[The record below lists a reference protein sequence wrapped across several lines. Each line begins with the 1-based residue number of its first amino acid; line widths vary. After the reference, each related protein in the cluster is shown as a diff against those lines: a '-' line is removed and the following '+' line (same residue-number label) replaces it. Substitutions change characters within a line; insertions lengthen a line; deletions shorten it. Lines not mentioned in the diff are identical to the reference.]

1 MRRLLLTLALLAAM
15 HLWSADKLPPDSFR
29 LTITEKTT
37 GPDLMSITLQIEA
50 PDAEALAIFYPNGGK
65 LRTKLEAGKGIGTL
79 RMSVA
84 PSKEDGFLD
93 ILEKV
98 ESTNGGVASGT
109 RRMPKPQDLSKAV
122 QIKVASGIYKLGHPL
137 LLWNVNHEPVILMV
151 GKWDDSPVPPP
162 VSL

>member
-1 MRRLLLTLALLAAM
+1 MSRLLFILGLLAAT
-15 HLWSADKLPPDSFR
+15 HLWSADKLPADSFR

-37 GPDLMSITLQIEA
+37 GPDLLSITLQIEA
-50 PDAEALAIFYPNGGK
+50 QEAEALAVFYPNGGK
-65 LRTKLEAGKGIGTL
+65 LRTKLEAGKGTGTL
-79 RMSVA
+79 RLSVA
-84 PSKEDGFLD
+84 PSKEAGFLD

-109 RRMPKPQDLSKAV
+109 RRMRKPQDLSKAV
-122 QIKVASGIYKLGHPL
+122 QIKVASGIYKLGNPL
-137 LLWNVNHEPVILMV
+137 LLWNVNNEPVVLIV